1 MRIGEL
7 AATTGASV
15 RSLRYY
21 EEQQLICSRRTDGGH
36 RVFAAD
42 TTPRVAM
49 IRCLIDAGVP
59 TRDIGAMLPCVHSGT
74 TTPTTLSLLTAA
86 HARLSAEID
95 ERLATRDR
103 LEAIIAGVRDNTCTT
118 ATTPA

>member
-21 EEQQLICSRRTDGGH
+21 EEQQLICSRRTEGGQ
-36 RVFAAD
+36 RVFDDHTAH
-42 TTPRVAM
+42 RVAM

-59 TRDIGAMLPCVHSGT
+59 TRDIGEMLPCVHTGDVT
-74 TTPTTLSLLTAA
+74 LTTLERLGDA

-95 ERLATRDR
+95 ERIATRER
-103 LEAIIAGVRDNTCTT
+103 LETIIVAVRDNTCSST
-118 ATTPA
+118 AVSA